1 MGLATMILLL
11 AALGCAVASPAAP
24 TLAPTAAA
32 PVPTGGSP
40 AICLPGNVKATEIV
54 SAETGNGAIV
64 RQVSV
69 ADKLKEL
76 QAYCS
81 PDGRLLAPNGQEIY
95 FYRLTGCWGIEPP
108 GAREIL
114 QKQEEELKSLRQH
127 YLVVE
132 MTCNPTGIPRP

>member
-1 MGLATMILLL
+1 MILLL
-11 AALGCAVASPAAP
+11 AALGCAAAASPAAP
-24 TLAPTAAA
+24 TPAPTAPA
-32 PVPTGGSP
+32 PAPTGSSP
-40 AICLPGNVKATEIV
+40 ATCLPGNIKPTEVV
-54 SAETGNGAIV
+54 SAEASVGAAV

-69 ADKLKEL
+69 ADKLSEL

-108 GAREIL
+108 RAREIL
-114 QKQEEELKSLRQH
+114 QKQADELNALRQH